1 MSKIAIIYG
10 STTGYCE
17 TVAGK
22 IQEAIGKEN
31 ADIVNVTDLNESVL
45 KDHDVLLLGTS
56 TWGAGD
62 VQDDWFSG
70 IDLLKGADLSG
81 KTVAIFG
88 CGDSA
93 SYGDTF
99 CGGMKALYDAVK
111 DKGCKVI
118 GSVPVEGYSFSSS
131 DAVVDGRFVGLPLDE
146 INEEDKTQ
154 GRIDAWVKDLNNNL

>member
-22 IQEAIGKEN
+22 IQENIGKGN
-31 ADIVNVTDLNESVL
+31 ADIVNVTGLKESVL

-62 VQDDWFSG
+62 VQDDWFRG
-70 IDLLKGADLSG
+70 IELLNSTDLSG

-99 CGGMKALYDAVK
+99 CGGMKALYDSVK
-111 DKGCKVI
+111 DKGCKLI
-118 GSVPVEGYSFSSS
+118 GSVPAEGYSFSSS

-154 GRIDAWVKDLNNNL
+154 ERIDAWVKDLKNNL

>member
-22 IQEAIGKEN
+22 IQEKLGKEN
-31 ADIVNVTDLNESVL
+31 ADVVNVTDLNDSVL

-62 VQDDWFSG
+62 LQDNWYSG

-111 DKGCKVI
+111 DKGCKLI
-118 GSVPVEGYSFSSS
+118 GSVSTDGYSFSSS
-131 DAVVDGRFVGLPLDE
+131 DAVVDGKFVGLPLDE
-146 INEEDKTQ
+146 VNEEDKTPE
-154 GRIDAWVKDLNNNL
+154 RIDAWVKDLKNNL

>member
-22 IQEAIGKEN
+22 IQKAIGKEN

-70 IDLLKGADLSG
+70 IDLLKGADLTG

-99 CGGMKALYDAVK
+99 CGGMKVLYDAVK
-111 DKGCKVI
+111 DKGCKLI
-118 GSVPVEGYSFSSS
+118 GSVPAEGYSFSSS

-146 INEEDKTQ
+146 INEEDKSQ